1 LPALPPRTGTQPGS
15 PEDPVRSEREPPNA
29 GASGGG
35 VGPGAG
41 ARVWCRNARRGG
53 QERKRSR
60 RSRKARQVRRKTR
73 EGFIYCKQVV
83 RKSYSY

>member
-1 LPALPPRTGTQPGS
+1 
-15 PEDPVRSEREPPNA
+15 
-29 GASGGG
+29 

-73 EGFIYCKQVV
+73 EGFIYCKQGV
-83 RKSYSY
+83 RKSYSC